1 MDRAPLIMMHVT
13 FALNW
18 VWCVKERVLIQS
30 FASIAIADFVE
41 F

>member
-1 MDRAPLIMMHVT
+1 MDRVQLMVMHVQ

-18 VWCVKERVLIQS
+18 DWCVKEQVQPQG

-41 F
+41 